1 MGRYDHIVE
10 VRKYNENHDNLGRF
24 TSASGGS
31 AGSSYQKLSHTDA
44 IAMATEMGQDEM
56 TRQDFKKIT
65 DTLTG
70 YLGTINSF
78 TINEALREGT
88 EMDAA
93 TKETVAAMDRNMRAS
108 TRDIQLHRMIGGSLL
123 RALGVADV
131 DLNAEDADE
140 KLKQAV
146 GKVYANPGYTSTS
159 FDMADNMFKTNQVTM
174 HINAPKG
181 TKMLVSP
188 KRKDFWGQNK
198 ADKIAEAEI
207 VLARNT
213 AMVVRSIRVT
223 EPAKGARRAK
233 VEVYLDVLQR

>member
-31 AGSSYQKLSHTDA
+31 AGATYQKLTHTDA

-56 TRQDFKKIT
+56 TAQDFKQIT
-65 DTLTG
+65 DVRTG
-70 YLGTINSF
+70 YVGTINSF
-78 TINEALREGT
+78 RINESLREGT
-88 EMDAA
+88 DLDPSA
-93 TKETVAAMDRNMRAS
+93 KETLSAMDRNMRKS

-123 RALGVADV
+123 RALGVGDV

-146 GKVYANPGYTSTS
+146 GKVYVNPGYTSTS
-159 FDMADNMFKTNQVTM
+159 FDMGDNIFKSNQVTM

-181 TKMLVSP
+181 TEMLVSP

-198 ADKIAEAEI
+198 SDKIAEAEI

-223 EPAKGARRAK
+223 EPSKGARKAK
-233 VEVYLDVLQR
+233 VEVYLDVIQK